1 MLRRP
6 LINDFVSLVH
16 KDSKVLGL
24 PKKKWMK
31 REEERGRKR
40 YRETKL
46 EMEKE
51 RERNIRMRQN

>member
-6 LINDFVSLVH
+6 LINDFVSLGH

-40 YRETKL
+40 NRETKL
-46 EMEKE
+46 EK
-51 RERNIRMRQN
+51 